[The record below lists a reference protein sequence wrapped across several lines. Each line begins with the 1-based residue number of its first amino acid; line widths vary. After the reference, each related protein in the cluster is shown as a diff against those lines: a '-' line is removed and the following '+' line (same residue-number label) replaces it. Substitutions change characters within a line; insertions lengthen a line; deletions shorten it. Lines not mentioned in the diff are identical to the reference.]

1 MGSLEKEEDLSPL
14 HELVLWNLFPM
25 VGCLVQPLCR
35 GEILVM
41 SQLPQE
47 VLPLLNGD
55 GRGMH
60 GGNTRDVGR
69 EW

>member
-25 VGCLVQPLCR
+25 VGCLVKPLCR
-35 GEILVM
+35 GEILVI
-41 SQLPQE
+41 SQLPRE

-69 EW
+69 KW